1 MNFFSCSFCC
11 QFIKVSSVRAS
22 ANYMNTAVSSS
33 CDLFQF
39 FCCFCI
45 AFSKTGVDNCCDL
58 AHCFRN
64 FLSCSTA
71 VVFYFFCHIF
81 WRKETFIICIYS
93 GREVFCFFCHCA
105 DFCKAVFVIYF
116 MTYRLDHPQTHD
128 VFDITETTFVSA
140 FVCEVQLT
148 ALSGAVRSFSF
159 DTHQRPCSRAD
170 VNEII
175 IVSRYCKY
183 RRTCIMCC
191 RCNYF

>member
-1 MNFFSCSFCC
+1 MET
-11 QFIKVSSVRAS
+11 KVKP
-22 ANYMNTAVSSS
+22 AVETWL
-33 CDLFQF
+33 CRGYLFLM
-39 FCCFCI
+39 
-45 AFSKTGVDNCCDL
+45 L
-58 AHCFRN
+58 A
-64 FLSCSTA
+64 LLPLA
-71 VVFYFFCHIF
+71 VHNGF
-81 WRKETFIICIYS
+81 
-93 GREVFCFFCHCA
+93 
-105 DFCKAVFVIYF
+105 
-116 MTYRLDHPQTHD
+116 
-128 VFDITETTFVSA
+128 FDITETTFVSA